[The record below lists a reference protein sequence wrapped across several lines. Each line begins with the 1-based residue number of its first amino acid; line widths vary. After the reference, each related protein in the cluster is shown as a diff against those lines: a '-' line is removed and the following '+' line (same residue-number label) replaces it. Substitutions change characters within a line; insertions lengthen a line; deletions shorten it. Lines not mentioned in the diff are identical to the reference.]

1 MPEQHT
7 RRISILGVPVDDV
20 TESEAVAII
29 HGFIESGTCHQVIT
43 VNPEFIMSAQTDATV
58 LHVLNAAAL
67 STPDGSGILWAARF
81 LGFPIRERV
90 TGVALVELLAA
101 AAARYGWRLFFLG
114 SAPGVADHAASL
126 LQKRYP
132 QLRVAGCYA
141 GSPGLHDEAHI
152 RSLIEG
158 TQTDILLVAYGHP
171 AQELWIHRNLHTLA
185 VPVAVGI
192 GGTFDEIAGR
202 VPAAPLWM
210 HRLGIKWLWRLLVQP
225 SRFGRI
231 FTAVVR
237 FPLAVI
243 RAGRSNKIH
252 H

>member
-1 MPEQHT
+1 MPEQHI
-7 RRISILGVPVDDV
+7 RRISILDVPVDDV
-20 TESEAVAII
+20 TESEVVAII
-29 HGFIESGTCHQVIT
+29 HGFIESGSCHQVIT

-67 STPDGSGILWAARF
+67 STPDGSGILWAARY
-81 LGFPIRERV
+81 LGTPVRDRV
-90 TGVALVELLAA
+90 TGVALVDLLAA

-114 SAPGVADHAASL
+114 SAPGVADQAASL
-126 LQKRYP
+126 LQQRYP

-141 GSPGLHDEAHI
+141 GSPGLRDEAHI

-158 TQTDILLVAYGHP
+158 THTDILLVAYGHP
-171 AQELWIHRNLHTLA
+171 AQELWIHRNQHVLA
-185 VPVAVGI
+185 VPVAIGI
-192 GGTFDEIAGR
+192 GGTFDEITGR
-202 VPAAPLWM
+202 VAAAPLWM

-237 FPLAVI
+237 FPIAVI